1 MSEDLAI
8 RARPRPVKRFSKKA
22 LLIGAGGLALTLSA
36 ALAFALQPVSYD
48 DGPRTE
54 LYNVTHKPMAEGLEQ
69 LPATYDEVKP
79 AVPVLG
85 PPLPGDLGR
94 AYMAGGSQSE
104 ELSKDNPFR
113 YERGQSAPR
122 TVISRSRSVRPAP
135 QPVQTIPDI
144 DPQHV
149 TRSSSLFFEVGN
161 NQAKPTT
168 PSAQPAFGGGLI
180 QDPLLAGLDPSLL
193 RQAGLGTQPVSAGAP
208 PTPNTPSEIQE
219 LSSPYTVMA
228 GTLIPAT
235 LVTGINSDLPGQV
248 IGQVTENVH
257 DTVSGRYLLIPQG
270 SKLIGTYDARQ
281 SYGDKRAFVT
291 WSRLIFP
298 NGSSVNL
305 ANMASVDAGGYAGL
319 RDDVDNHTGSI
330 VKAGILSS
338 VLGVGTELAT
348 DDDDRI
354 VRALQN
360 SGQSTVN
367 IAGQRI
373 VDRSLNVE
381 PTITIRPGW
390 RFSVMVSED
399 LILKPYANS
408 SK

>member
-1 MSEDLAI
+1 MSDDLAI

-22 LLIGAGGLALTLSA
+22 LFIGAAGMALVLST
-36 ALAFALQPVSYD
+36 ALAFALQPIDHES
-48 DGPRTE
+48 GPRTE
-54 LYNVTHKPMAEGLEQ
+54 LYNVTHKPMAEALEH
-69 LPATYDEVKP
+69 LPASYDEIKP

-94 AYMAGGSQSE
+94 AYMAGGAQPKE
-104 ELSKDNPFR
+104 VPKDNPFR

-122 TVISRSRSVRPAP
+122 TTVSRPRSVRPAP
-135 QPVQTIPDI
+135 QPVQTLPDI
-144 DPQHV
+144 DPQQV
-149 TRSSSLFFEVGN
+149 ARSSSLFFEVGN
-161 NQAKPTT
+161 SQLSPASPV
-168 PSAQPAFGGGLI
+168 AQPSFGVGLA
-180 QDPLLAGLDPSLL
+180 QDPLLAGLDPLLL
-193 RQAGLGTQPVSAGAP
+193 RQVGLGTQPATVAP
-208 PTPNTPSEIQE
+208 QPSSTASSEIQE

-281 SYGDKRAFVT
+281 SYGDKRAYVT

-298 NGSSVNL
+298 NGNSVNL
-305 ANMASVDAGGYAGL
+305 SNMASVDAGGYAGL

-338 VLGVGTELAT
+338 VLGIGTELAT
-348 DDDDRI
+348 DDEDRI
-354 VRALQN
+354 VRALQD

-367 IAGQRI
+367 IAGQRM
-373 VDRSLNVE
+373 VDRSLNVQ

-390 RFSVMVSED
+390 RFSVMVSDD
-399 LILKPYANS
+399 LILKPYKN
-408 SK
+408 

>member
-22 LLIGAGGLALTLSA
+22 LFIGAGGLALTLSA

-48 DGPRTE
+48 DAPSTE

-69 LPATYDEVKP
+69 LPASYDEVKP

-94 AYMAGGSQSE
+94 AYMAGGAQIE
-104 ELSKDNPFR
+104 EDPKDNPFR

-122 TVISRSRSVRPAP
+122 STISRPRSVRPVS
-135 QPVQTIPDI
+135 QPAQTLPET
-144 DPQHV
+144 DPMEV
-149 TRSSSLFFEVGN
+149 ARSSSLFFEVGN
-161 NQAKPTT
+161 NQKA
-168 PSAQPAFGGGLI
+168 SASTSIQPAFGTGLI
-180 QDPLLAGLDPSLL
+180 QDPLLAGLDPALL
-193 RQAGLGTQPVSAGAP
+193 RQVGLGPQSMKTNTPSS
-208 PTPNTPSEIQE
+208 PNTPTEIQE

-298 NGSSVNL
+298 NGNSVSL
-305 ANMASVDAGGYAGL
+305 ANMSSVDAGGYAGL

-367 IAGQRI
+367 IAGQRM
-373 VDRSLNVE
+373 VDRSLKVE

-399 LILKPYANS
+399 LILKPYSN
-408 SK
+408 

>member
-1 MSEDLAI
+1 MNEDLAI

-22 LLIGAGGLALTLSA
+22 LFIGAVGMALVLST
-36 ALAFALQPVSYD
+36 ALAFALQPVD
-48 DGPRTE
+48 REDGPKTE
-54 LYNVTHKPMAEGLEQ
+54 LYNVTHKPMAEALEQ
-69 LPATYDEVKP
+69 LPASYDEVKP
-79 AVPVLG
+79 AVTVLG

-94 AYMAGGSQSE
+94 AYMAGGAQPE
-104 ELSKDNPFR
+104 EVQKDNPFR

-122 TVISRSRSVRPAP
+122 TTVSRPRSVRPAP
-135 QPVQTIPDI
+135 QPVQTLPDI
-144 DPQHV
+144 DPQDV
-149 TRSSSLFFEVGN
+149 ARSSSLFFEVGN
-161 NQAKPTT
+161 NQTNSA
-168 PSAQPAFGGGLI
+168 PSMAQPAFGAGLA

-193 RQAGLGTQPVSAGAP
+193 RQVGLGTQTAAISAQASAG
-208 PTPNTPSEIQE
+208 PNTEIKE

-228 GTLIPAT
+228 GTLIPTT

-257 DTVSGRYLLIPQG
+257 DTVSGQYLLIPQG

-298 NGSSVNL
+298 NGNSVNL
-305 ANMASVDAGGYAGL
+305 TNMASVDAAGYAGL

-348 DDDDRI
+348 DDEDRF
-354 VRALQN
+354 VRALQD

-367 IAGQRI
+367 VAGQRM
-373 VDRSLNVE
+373 VDRSLNVQ

-399 LILKPYANS
+399 LILKPYSN
-408 SK
+408 

>member
-1 MSEDLAI
+1 MSDDLAI

-22 LLIGAGGLALTLSA
+22 LFIGAAGMALVLST
-36 ALAFALQPVSYD
+36 ALAFALQPVD
-48 DGPRTE
+48 RGDGSRTE
-54 LYNVTHKPMAEGLEQ
+54 LYNVTHKPMAEALEQ
-69 LPATYDEVKP
+69 LPASYDEVKP

-94 AYMAGGSQSE
+94 AYMADGAQLE
-104 ELSKDNPFR
+104 EAPKDNPFR
-113 YERGQSAPR
+113 YERGQGAAR
-122 TVISRSRSVRPAP
+122 TPVSRPRSVRPAP
-135 QPVQTIPDI
+135 QPVQTLPEI
-144 DPQHV
+144 DPQEV
-149 TRSSSLFFEVGN
+149 ARSSSLFFGVGN
-161 NQAKPTT
+161 SQLSPASPV
-168 PSAQPAFGGGLI
+168 AQPAFGAGLA

-193 RQAGLGTQPVSAGAP
+193 RQVGLGTKPAAVNAQTSDHS
-208 PTPNTPSEIQE
+208 TTEIQE

-257 DTVSGRYLLIPQG
+257 DTVSGRFLLIPQG

-291 WSRLIFP
+291 WTRLIFP
-298 NGSSVNL
+298 NGSSVSL
-305 ANMASVDAGGYAGL
+305 ANMSSVDAGGYAGL

-348 DDDDRI
+348 DDEDRI
-354 VRALQN
+354 VRALQD
-360 SGQSTVN
+360 SGQNTVN
-367 IAGQRI
+367 IAGQRM
-373 VDRSLNVE
+373 VDRSLNVQ

-399 LILKPYANS
+399 LILKPYSN
-408 SK
+408 

>member
-22 LLIGAGGLALTLSA
+22 LFIGAAGMALVLST
-36 ALAFALQPVSYD
+36 ALAFALQPVD
-48 DGPRTE
+48 REDGSRTE
-54 LYNVTHKPMAEGLEQ
+54 LYNVTHKPMAEALEQ

-94 AYMAGGSQSE
+94 AYMTGGAQAE
-104 ELSKDNPFR
+104 EMLKDNPFR

-122 TVISRSRSVRPAP
+122 TAVSRPKSVRPAP
-135 QPVQTIPDI
+135 QPVKTLPDI
-144 DPQHV
+144 DPQDV
-149 TRSSSLFFEVGN
+149 ARTSSLFFEVGN
-161 NQAKPTT
+161 NQSKPA
-168 PSAQPAFGGGLI
+168 PSLAQPAFGAGLA
-180 QDPLLAGLDPSLL
+180 QDPLFAGLDPSLL
-193 RQAGLGTQPVSAGAP
+193 RQVGLGTLPTTVIPQPSSTAS
-208 PTPNTPSEIQE
+208 TEIHE

-248 IGQVTENVH
+248 IGQVTENVQ
-257 DTVSGRYLLIPQG
+257 DTVSGHFLLIPQG

-298 NGSSVNL
+298 NGNSVNL
-305 ANMASVDAGGYAGL
+305 SNMGSVDAGGYAGL

-338 VLGVGTELAT
+338 VLGVGTELASDT
-348 DDDDRI
+348 DDEI

-367 IAGQRI
+367 IAGQRM
-373 VDRSLNVE
+373 VDRSLNVQ

-399 LILKPYANS
+399 LILEPYSN
-408 SK
+408 

>member
-1 MSEDLAI
+1 MSDDLAV

-22 LLIGAGGLALTLSA
+22 LFIGAAGMALGLST
-36 ALAFALQPVSYD
+36 ALAFALQPVD
-48 DGPRTE
+48 REDGQRTE
-54 LYNVTHKPMAEGLEQ
+54 LYNVTHKPMAEALEQ
-69 LPATYDEVKP
+69 LPASYDEVKP

-94 AYMAGGSQSE
+94 AYMAGGAQSE
-104 ELSKDNPFR
+104 EVPKDNPFR

-122 TVISRSRSVRPAP
+122 TAVSRPRSVRPE
-135 QPVQTIPDI
+135 PVQTLPDI
-144 DPQHV
+144 DPREV
-149 TRSSSLFFEVGN
+149 IRSSSLFFEVGN
-161 NQAKPTT
+161 SQAKPA
-168 PSAQPAFGGGLI
+168 SSIAHSAFGAGLAH
-180 QDPLLAGLDPSLL
+180 DPLLAGLDPTLL
-193 RQAGLGTQPVSAGAP
+193 RQVDLGTQLATVAQQSSSTAS
-208 PTPNTPSEIQE
+208 TEIQE

-257 DTVSGRYLLIPQG
+257 DTVSGRYLLIPRG
-270 SKLIGTYDARQ
+270 SKIIGTYDARQ

-291 WSRLIFP
+291 WLRLIFP
-298 NGSSVNL
+298 NGNSVNL
-305 ANMASVDAGGYAGL
+305 GNMASVDTGGYAGL

-348 DDDDRI
+348 DDEDRI
-354 VRALQN
+354 VRALQD

-367 IAGQRI
+367 VAGQRM
-373 VDRSLNVE
+373 VDRSLNVQ

-399 LILKPYANS
+399 LILKPYSN
-408 SK
+408 

>member
-1 MSEDLAI
+1 MSDDLAI

-48 DGPRTE
+48 DAPRTE

-79 AVPVLG
+79 TVPVLG

-94 AYMAGGSQSE
+94 AYMASGAQPVE
-104 ELSKDNPFR
+104 PTLDNPFR

-122 TVISRSRSVRPAP
+122 ATISRPQRV
-135 QPVQTIPDI
+135 QPVQHPIQTLPDI
-144 DPQHV
+144 DPQDV
-149 TRSSSLFFEVGN
+149 ARSSGLFFEVGN
-161 NQAKPTT
+161 SQAKPTT
-168 PSAQPAFGGGLI
+168 TSTQPAFGNGLMP
-180 QDPLLAGLDPSLL
+180 DPLLAGLDPALL
-193 RQAGLGTQPVSAGAP
+193 RQVGLGTQPVSVSP
-208 PTPNTPSEIQE
+208 QPSLGSDREIQE
-219 LSSPYTVMA
+219 LSSPYTIMA

-257 DTVSGRYLLIPQG
+257 DTVSGRFLLIPQG

-298 NGSSVNL
+298 NGNSVNL

-348 DDDDRI
+348 DNDDRI
-354 VRALQN
+354 VRALQD

-367 IAGQRI
+367 IAGQRM

-399 LILKPYANS
+399 LILKPYSN
-408 SK
+408 

>member
-1 MSEDLAI
+1 MSDDLAI

-22 LLIGAGGLALTLSA
+22 LFIGAAGMALALST
-36 ALAFALQPVSYD
+36 ALAFALQPVD
-48 DGPRTE
+48 REDGPRTE
-54 LYNVTHKPMAEGLEQ
+54 LYNVTHKPMAEALEQ

-79 AVPVLG
+79 VVPVLG

-94 AYMAGGSQSE
+94 AYMAGGKQPE
-104 ELSKDNPFR
+104 EVPKDNPFR

-122 TVISRSRSVRPAP
+122 TAVSSPRSVMLAP
-135 QPVQTIPDI
+135 QPVQTIPNI
-144 DPQHV
+144 DPQE
-149 TRSSSLFFEVGN
+149 TARSSSLFFEVGN
-161 NQAKPTT
+161 SQAKPASPT
-168 PSAQPAFGGGLI
+168 AQPAFGTGLS
-180 QDPLLAGLDPSLL
+180 QDPLLAGLDSILL
-193 RQAGLGTQPVSAGAP
+193 RLVGLGTQPTAVVPQQSSSSPA
-208 PTPNTPSEIQE
+208 EIQE

-270 SKLIGTYDARQ
+270 AKLIGTYDARQ

-298 NGSSVNL
+298 NGNSVNL
-305 ANMASVDAGGYAGL
+305 ANMSSVDAGGYAGL

-348 DDDDRI
+348 DDEDRI
-354 VRALQN
+354 VRALQD

-367 IAGQRI
+367 IAGQRM
-373 VDRSLNVE
+373 VDRSLNVQ

-399 LILKPYANS
+399 LILKPYSN
-408 SK
+408 

>member
-1 MSEDLAI
+1 MSDDLAI

-22 LLIGAGGLALTLSA
+22 LFIGAAGMALVLST
-36 ALAFALQPVSYD
+36 ALAFALQPVD
-48 DGPRTE
+48 RKDGPRTE
-54 LYNVTHKPMAEGLEQ
+54 LYNVTHKPMAEVLEQ
-69 LPATYDEVKP
+69 LPASYDEVKP

-94 AYMAGGSQSE
+94 AYMAGGAQLE
-104 ELSKDNPFR
+104 EPTPDNPFR

-122 TVISRSRSVRPAP
+122 TAVSRPRSIRPAP
-135 QPVQTIPDI
+135 QPVQTLPEI
-144 DPQHV
+144 DPQDV
-149 TRSSSLFFEVGN
+149 ARSSSLFFEVGN
-161 NQAKPTT
+161 SQAKPAS
-168 PSAQPAFGGGLI
+168 PIAQPVFGAGLS

-193 RQAGLGTQPVSAGAP
+193 RQVGLGTQPVSVSAQLSLA
-208 PTPNTPSEIQE
+208 PNTEIQE

-257 DTVSGRYLLIPQG
+257 DTVSGRFLLIPQG

-298 NGSSVNL
+298 NGNSVNL

-338 VLGVGTELAT
+338 VLGVGSELAT
-348 DDDDRI
+348 DDEDRI
-354 VRALQN
+354 VRAIQD

-367 IAGQRI
+367 IAGQRM
-373 VDRSLNVE
+373 VDRSLNVQ

-390 RFSVMVSED
+390 RFSVMVSQD
-399 LILKPYANS
+399 LILKPYSN
-408 SK
+408 

>member
-8 RARPRPVKRFSKKA
+8 RARPRQVKRFSKKA
-22 LLIGAGGLALTLSA
+22 LFIGAAGMALVLST
-36 ALAFALQPVSYD
+36 ALAFALQPVD
-48 DGPRTE
+48 REDGPRTE
-54 LYNVTHKPMAEGLEQ
+54 LYNVTHKPMAEALEQ

-94 AYMAGGSQSE
+94 AYMAGGAQPE
-104 ELSKDNPFR
+104 EPVQDNPFR
-113 YERGQSAPR
+113 YDRGQSAPR
-122 TVISRSRSVRPAP
+122 STISRPQRVQPTP
-135 QPVQTIPDI
+135 QPVQTLPNI
-144 DPQHV
+144 DPEEV
-149 TRSSSLFFEVGN
+149 ARSSSLFFDVGN
-161 NQAKPTT
+161 NQAKPALSNT
-168 PSAQPAFGGGLI
+168 QPVFGAGLI

-193 RQAGLGTQPVSAGAP
+193 RQVGLGTQPVAANVQTS
-208 PTPNTPSEIQE
+208 PNTPTEIHE
-219 LSSPYTVMA
+219 LSSPFTVMA

-257 DTVSGRYLLIPQG
+257 DTVSGRFLLIPQG

-298 NGSSVNL
+298 NGNSVNL
-305 ANMASVDAGGYAGL
+305 ANMASVDTGGYAGL

-348 DDDDRI
+348 DDEDRI
-354 VRALQN
+354 VRALQD

-367 IAGQRI
+367 IAGQRM
-373 VDRSLNVE
+373 VDRSLNVQ

-399 LILKPYANS
+399 LTLKPYSN
-408 SK
+408 

>member
-8 RARPRPVKRFSKKA
+8 RARPKPVKRFSKKA
-22 LLIGAGGLALTLSA
+22 LFIGAGGLALTLSA

-48 DGPRTE
+48 DAQNTE

-69 LPATYDEVKP
+69 LPASYDEVKP

-94 AYMAGGSQSE
+94 AYMAGGVQIE
-104 ELSKDNPFR
+104 ESSKDNPFR

-122 TVISRSRSVRPAP
+122 STLSRPRSVRPVTP
-135 QPVQTIPDI
+135 PVQSLTEI
-144 DPQHV
+144 DPIEV
-149 TRSSSLFFEVGN
+149 ARSSSLFFEVGN
-161 NQAKPTT
+161 NQAQTA
-168 PSAQPAFGGGLI
+168 SAIEQPAFGAGFA
-180 QDPLLAGLDPSLL
+180 QDPLLTGLDPALL
-193 RQAGLGTQPVSAGAP
+193 RQAGLGAQFVTASLQSP
-208 PTPNTPSEIQE
+208 PNTPSEIQE

-298 NGSSVNL
+298 NGNSVNL
-305 ANMASVDAGGYAGL
+305 ANMSSVDAGGYAGL

-367 IAGQRI
+367 IAGQRM

-399 LILKPYANS
+399 LILKPYTN
-408 SK
+408 

>member
-1 MSEDLAI
+1 MSDDLAI

-22 LLIGAGGLALTLSA
+22 LFIGAAGMALILST
-36 ALAFALQPVSYD
+36 ALAFALQPVD
-48 DGPRTE
+48 REDGPRTE
-54 LYNVTHKPMAEGLEQ
+54 LYNVTHKPMAEALEQ
-69 LPATYDEVKP
+69 LPASYDDVKP
-79 AVPVLG
+79 VVPVLG

-94 AYMAGGSQSE
+94 AYMAGGSKLE
-104 ELSKDNPFR
+104 EVPRDNPFR
-113 YERGQSAPR
+113 YEHGQSAPR
-122 TVISRSRSVRPAP
+122 TTVSGPRSIRPAT
-135 QPVQTIPDI
+135 QPVQTLPEI
-144 DPQHV
+144 DPQDV
-149 TRSSSLFFEVGN
+149 ARSSSLFFEVGN
-161 NQAKPTT
+161 SQAKPALPT
-168 PSAQPAFGGGLI
+168 AQPAFGAGLA

-193 RQAGLGTQPVSAGAP
+193 RQVGLGTQTSTVIPQLSSMAS
-208 PTPNTPSEIQE
+208 TEIQE

-270 SKLIGTYDARQ
+270 AKLIGTYDARQ

-298 NGSSVNL
+298 NGNSVIL
-305 ANMASVDAGGYAGL
+305 SNMASVDAGGYAGL

-330 VKAGILSS
+330 LKAGILSS

-348 DDDDRI
+348 DDEDRI
-354 VRALQN
+354 VRALQD

-367 IAGQRI
+367 IAGQRM
-373 VDRSLNVE
+373 VDRSLNVQ

-399 LILKPYANS
+399 LILKPFGN
-408 SK
+408 

>member
-1 MSEDLAI
+1 MSEELAI

-22 LLIGAGGLALTLSA
+22 LFIGAAGMALVLST
-36 ALAFALQPVSYD
+36 ALAFALHPID
-48 DGPRTE
+48 REDGPRTE
-54 LYNVTHKPMAEGLEQ
+54 LYNITHKPMAEALEQ
-69 LPATYDEVKP
+69 LPASYDEVKP

-94 AYMAGGSQSE
+94 AYMAGGTQPE
-104 ELSKDNPFR
+104 EVPKDNPFR
-113 YERGQSAPR
+113 YERGQNAPR
-122 TVISRSRSVRPAP
+122 TAVSMPRSVRPAR
-135 QPVQTIPDI
+135 QPVQTLPEI
-144 DPQHV
+144 DPQDV
-149 TRSSSLFFEVGN
+149 ARSSSLFFEIGN
-161 NQAKPTT
+161 NQTNSA
-168 PSAQPAFGGGLI
+168 PSITQPAFGAGLV

-193 RQAGLGTQPVSAGAP
+193 RQVGLGTPPATVAPQPSSTTLA
-208 PTPNTPSEIQE
+208 EIQE

-235 LVTGINSDLPGQV
+235 LVTGINSDLPGQI

-298 NGSSVNL
+298 NGNSVNL

-330 VKAGILSS
+330 MKAGILSS

-348 DDDDRI
+348 NNEDRI
-354 VRALQN
+354 VRALQD

-367 IAGQRI
+367 IAGQRM
-373 VDRSLNVE
+373 VDRSLNVQ

-399 LILKPYANS
+399 LILKPYSN
-408 SK
+408 

>member
-8 RARPRPVKRFSKKA
+8 RARPKPVKRFSKKA
-22 LLIGAGGLALTLSA
+22 LFIGAGGLALTLSA

-48 DGPRTE
+48 DAPSTE

-69 LPATYDEVKP
+69 LAASYDEVKTS
-79 AVPVLG
+79 VPVLG

-94 AYMAGGSQSE
+94 AYLAGGAQLE
-104 ELSKDNPFR
+104 EAPKDNPFR

-122 TVISRSRSVRPAP
+122 STLSRPRSVRSVSQPA
-135 QPVQTIPDI
+135 QTLPEI
-144 DPQHV
+144 DPMEV
-149 TRSSSLFFEVGN
+149 VRSSSLFFEVGN
-161 NQAKPTT
+161 NQAKSTP
-168 PSAQPAFGGGLI
+168 PSAQPASGFGLA
-180 QDPLLAGLDPSLL
+180 QDPLLAGLDSALL
-193 RQAGLGTQPVSAGAP
+193 RQAGLGAQSVAAVVQPS
-208 PTPNTPSEIQE
+208 PNISSEIQE

-257 DTVSGRYLLIPQG
+257 DTVSGRFLLIPQG
-270 SKLIGTYDARQ
+270 SKLIGIYDARQ

-298 NGSSVNL
+298 NGNSVNL
-305 ANMASVDAGGYAGL
+305 ANMASVDAGGFAGL

-348 DDDDRI
+348 DDDNRI
-354 VRALQN
+354 VRAVQN

-367 IAGQRI
+367 IAGQRM

-399 LILKPYANS
+399 LILKPYAN
-408 SK
+408 